1 MATQNKNRRRSMKP
15 VIIFIF
21 LLSATGTTVTTE
33 GQSKANKNTITGYV
47 TDRDYYPV
55 VGALVMID
63 QKATNITTDEKGFY
77 KVRITNGSGSIGIY
91 SPACGIITEMIGGRT
106 RINFRY
112 SVTLSAETTS
122 VKADFATGSEKV
134 NIGYSKIDRKN
145 LTTSVSSIDGT
156 ESRFASYTSVYEM
169 LKGTVP
175 GVMVNGN
182 KVLVRGF
189 TTMFGSNEPLYVVD
203 GIPVSSLDDL
213 SPRLVKSIEVLKGPA
228 AAIYGS
234 RGANGVILV
243 DLTEA
248 SETEKNMV
256 LQSIRVPFADT
267 RPASDVQAESAIL
280 NGLVNPNGKNATVTF
295 EYGIDTDYGNK
306 VQAIQNPVTGD
317 SSARVTAMIDGLKP
331 GTTYHYRVVASNSFG
346 QGTGYNIAFTTKG
359 GIPEAGNISVTN
371 TTPQSAQLNGTVN
384 PHDIP
389 TSVTFEYGTD
399 LNYGMTVAAL
409 QDRITG
415 GVPVSVSAVV
425 TGLHAGTLYHFRMIA
440 KNEKGTAKSEDGIF
454 RAQYV
459 PGDFINGGYVF
470 YIDETGEHGL
480 VCAPADLQQASV
492 WGNCIPAGAAGK
504 APGTGRANTEEILRG
519 CNETSTAAGL
529 CHELVLNG
537 YNDWFL
543 PSVDELQ
550 LMYRNLH
557 EKGLGGF
564 KETYYWSSTQDKY
577 GAWVVNFYYGN
588 KSNQVRD
595 RQGVLVRP
603 VRAF

>member
-1 MATQNKNRRRSMKP
+1 MKHF
-15 VIIFIF
+15 VLLIF
-21 LLSATGTTVTTE
+21 LLAAAGISVTTR
-33 GQSKANKNTITGYV
+33 GQSKANKNIITGYV

-55 VGALVMID
+55 VGALVMVD

-91 SPACGIITEMIGGRT
+91 SSDCGIITEIIGGRT

-112 SVTLSAETTS
+112 SVPLSPVNNSGQVDVTS
-122 VKADFATGSEKV
+122 DNDQV
-134 NIGYSKIDRKN
+134 NIGYSKIDRRN

-156 ESRFASYTSVYEM
+156 DSRFASYTSVYEM

-175 GVMVNGN
+175 GVLVNGN
-182 KVLVRGF
+182 KVLIRGF

-243 DLTEA
+243 DLIDA
-248 SETEKNMV
+248 PDIGKN
-256 LQSIRVPFADT
+256 LPLSSIKVPFADT
-267 RPASDVQAESAIL
+267 HPASDVRAGSAIL
-280 NGLVNPNGKNATVTF
+280 NGLVNPNDKNATVTF
-295 EYGIDTDYGNK
+295 EYGINTDYGNK
-306 VQAIQNPVTGD
+306 IQAIQNPVSGD
-317 SSARVTAMIDGLKP
+317 SSARVSAIVDGLMP
-331 GTTYHYRVVASNSFG
+331 GATYHYRVVASNSFG
-346 QGTGYNIAFTTKG
+346 QGTGYDVTFTTKG
-359 GIPEAGNISVTN
+359 GVPEAGEVRATN
-371 TTPQSAQLNGTVN
+371 TTPWSVQLNGTVN

-389 TSVTFEYGTD
+389 TRVAFEYGTD
-399 LNYGMTVAAL
+399 LNYGMSIAAM

-415 GVPVSVSAVV
+415 GIPVSVSATL
-425 TGLHAGTLYHFRMIA
+425 TGLQAGTLYHFRMIA
-440 KNEKGTAKSEDGIF
+440 ENEKGTVKSEDAVF

-459 PGDFINGGYVF
+459 PGEFINGGYIF
-470 YIDETGEHGL
+470 YIDKTGEHGL
-480 VCAPADLQQASV
+480 VCAPSDLQQTSA

-504 APGTGRANTEEILRG
+504 APGTGKTNTEEIIRG
-519 CNETSTAAGL
+519 CNEIPTAAGL
-529 CHELVLNG
+529 CHDLVMNG

-550 LMYRNLH
+550 LMYRSLH

-577 GAWVVNFYYGN
+577 GAWVVSFYYGN
-588 KSNQVRD
+588 KSNQNRD
-595 RQGVLVRP
+595 RQGVLIRP